1 LRITSNSVANIF
13 DVSRPTALP
22 SSWLTVLFELD
33 SEREPSGI
41 AVALSCPCFAPA
53 HKSPLVEQPHIME
66 NGVDTLAVV
75 PAKPV
80 APGGKGPVL
89 VHLYPP
95 GPGLG
100 VCYALSKAELLI
112 GRGDDCDLRIP
123 DNSVSRR
130 HACIRPDD
138 GGYCAIDLGS
148 TNGTF
153 VNDASVEQVKLKD
166 GDTLRVGNRI
176 YRFLEGGNVE
186 AQYHEEIYRLI
197 ISDALTGIAN
207 KRCLLEFLEREL
219 VRSARHHRPLAFV
232 MFDLDEFKGVNDR
245 LGHLGGDHTLRE
257 LASFLRGTIRRDEL
271 LARYGGEEFGVVLPE
286 TDQEGASHMAERL
299 RKQVDEHSFQ
309 FENVSYHITIS
320 LGIAVTSGDEP
331 MTPFEL
337 IGRADDKLY
346 QAKREGRNR
355 VAV

>member
-1 LRITSNSVANIF
+1 MAGNPRGR
-13 DVSRPTALP
+13 VSRRLA
-22 SSWLTVLFELD
+22 
-33 SEREPSGI
+33 
-41 AVALSCPCFAPA
+41 
-53 HKSPLVEQPHIME
+53 KSPLVEQPFIME
-66 NGVDTLAVV
+66 NGIDTLAVV
-75 PAKPV
+75 PAKPI

-100 VCYALSKAELLI
+100 VCYPLTQAQVLI
-112 GRGDDCDLRIP
+112 GRGDDCDLRIG

-138 GGYCAIDLGS
+138 GGYCAIDLES

-153 VNDASVEQVKLKD
+153 VNDAAVEHVKLKD
-166 GDTLRVGNRI
+166 GDTLRVGNHI

-186 AQYHEEIYRLI
+186 AQYHEEIYNLI

-232 MFDLDEFKGVNDR
+232 MFDLDEFKTVNDR

-257 LASFLRGTIRRDEL
+257 LASFLRGHIRRDEL
-271 LARYGGEEFGVVLPE
+271 FARYGGEEFGVVLPE
-286 TDQEGASHMAERL
+286 TDRAGAIGMAERL
-299 RKQVDEHSFQ
+299 RKQVEERTFQ
-309 FENVSYHITIS
+309 FENVTYQITIS
-320 LGIAVTSGDEP
+320 LGVAVTSGDKP
-331 MTPFEL
+331 MTPYDL
-337 IGRADDKLY
+337 IGLADDKLY